1 MNKRDEF
8 LKTQK
13 ILRLSTI
20 DKNNFPHITP
30 VWYIF
35 SGRKI
40 YIGTDTKSQKIKNLE
55 KNNHV
60 SFCVDVGVN
69 APNIYGVM
77 GQGIANIIL
86 EMPKAKKIA
95 KKILLKYFKTLENK
109 SAKELLEDTDCII
122 EIIPQKYSKWSY
134 WLTNSS
140 ILFIAESNISRLGR

>member
-8 LKTQK
+8 LKIQK

-20 DKNNFPHITP
+20 DKSNFPHITP

-35 SGRKI
+35 NDEKI
-40 YIGTDTKSQKIKNLE
+40 YIGTNTKNQKIKNIE

-69 APNIYGVM
+69 SPDIYGVM

-86 EMPKAKKIA
+86 EIPKVRTIA
-95 KKILLKYFKTLENK
+95 EKILLKYFKTLENK
-109 SAKELLEDTDCII
+109 SAKELLEDTDCVI
-122 EIIPQKYSKWSY
+122 EIIPQKYSKWNY
-134 WLTNSS
+134 
-140 ILFIAESNISRLGR
+140 

>member
-35 SGRKI
+35 SGKKI

-86 EMPKAKKIA
+86 EIPKAKKIA

-122 EIIPQKYSKWSY
+122 EIIPQKYLKWNY
-134 WLTNSS
+134 
-140 ILFIAESNISRLGR
+140 

>member
-13 ILRLSTI
+13 ILRLCTI
-20 DKNNFPHITP
+20 DKKKFPHITP

-86 EMPKAKKIA
+86 EIPKAKKIA

-134 WLTNSS
+134 
-140 ILFIAESNISRLGR
+140 

>member
-8 LKTQK
+8 LKIQK

-20 DKNNFPHITP
+20 DKSNFPHITP
-30 VWYIF
+30 VWYMF
-35 SGRKI
+35 NDEKI
-40 YIGTDTKSQKIKNLE
+40 YIGTNTKNQKIKNIE

-86 EMPKAKKIA
+86 EIPKAKKIA

-109 SAKELLEDTDCII
+109 SAKELLEDTDCVI
-122 EIIPQKYSKWSY
+122 EIIPQKYSKWNY
-134 WLTNSS
+134 
-140 ILFIAESNISRLGR
+140 

>member
-1 MNKRDEF
+1 MNKKDEF

-30 VWYIF
+30 VWYRYI
-35 SGRKI
+35 GKKI
-40 YIGTDTKSQKIKNLE
+40 YIGTNTKSQKIINLQ
-55 KNNHV
+55 KNNHT

-69 APNIYGVM
+69 SPYIYGVM

-86 EMPKAKKIA
+86 EMPKTKTIA
-95 KKILLKYFKTLENK
+95 KKILLKYFKTMENK

-122 EIIPQKYSKWSY
+122 EIIPKKYSKWNY
-134 WLTNSS
+134 
-140 ILFIAESNISRLGR
+140 

>member
-20 DKNNFPHITP
+20 GKNNFPHITP
-30 VWYIF
+30 VWYMF
-35 SGRKI
+35 SGKKI
-40 YIGTDTKSQKIKNLE
+40 YIGTDTKSQKIKNIQ

-60 SFCVDVGVN
+60 SFCVDIGVN
-69 APNIYGVM
+69 APNIYGIM

-134 WLTNSS
+134 
-140 ILFIAESNISRLGR
+140 